1 MYENMLTNI
10 LLRYILIV
18 SQIRVRPYRKDGI
31 GKGEKYGR
39 NKFY

>member
-1 MYENMLTNI
+1 MYENVLTNI

-18 SQIRVRPYRKDGI
+18 SYKRVRPHRKGGI

-39 NKFY
+39 NKLY